1 MNKKLLLIR
10 GHRLNKWEM
19 QNYEPLQKYYD
30 IKAVASY
37 DHRYPLEEI
46 KLPIIKL
53 HSLRE
58 IFGRVPK
65 VRGLFNIVFKNWFLK
80 DYLLGLDPLFAWA
93 DIVHSLETQAHYIFS
108 YQTALSKPKYGYRL
122 VITHWENIPFA
133 YEDITMANRHI
144 KPRVQKETDHFL
156 AITEMAKA
164 ALLLEGVPEERI
176 SVVNYGVDLQR
187 FCPKPKN
194 KERMDQLGLSPED
207 VVLLFIGR
215 FVWEKGVFEI
225 LFAMKTLLDQM
236 QTIDRNRI
244 KCLLI
249 GSGEEKN
256 RIREVIARLNLN
268 HTVKILPDFPYH
280 DIPEIHN
287 VADIF
292 LLPSAP
298 TKHLREQYGMV
309 LVEAMAMGKPVISTT
324 SGSIPEVV
332 GVGGLLI
339 PPADHVS
346 LFHAMKT
353 LIESADLRMEIGKRA
368 RLRAEQKFDATQAA
382 QKIRQIYQKVL
393 LDHQRNRL

>member
-19 QNYEPLQKYYD
+19 QNYEPLRKYYD

-58 IFGRVPK
+58 IIGRVPK
-65 VRGLFNIVFKNWFLK
+65 VRGLFNIIFRGWALK
-80 DYLLGLDPLFAWA
+80 DYLLRLRHLLAWA
-93 DIVHSLETQAHYIFS
+93 DIVHSLETHEHYIFS
-108 YQTALSKPKYGYRL
+108 YQTSVLKRKYSFKL
-122 VITHWENIPFA
+122 IITHWENIPFA
-133 YEDITMANRHI
+133 YEDMKSNRDI
-144 KPRVQKETDHFL
+144 KPLVQKRTDHFL
-156 AITEMAKA
+156 AITEMAKT
-164 ALLLEGVPEERI
+164 ALLFEGVPEDKI
-176 SVVNYGVDLQR
+176 SVVNYGVDLER
-187 FCPKPKN
+187 FSPKPKN
-194 KERMDQLGLSPED
+194 KDTMAKIGLCSD
-207 VVLLFIGR
+207 DIVILFIGR

-225 LFAMKTLLDQM
+225 LFAMKSLLDEVKG
-236 QTIDRNRI
+236 INRNRI
-244 KCLLI
+244 KCLLV
-249 GSGEEKN
+249 GNGEEKN
-256 RIREVIARLNLN
+256 RLHELITSLNLKN
-268 HTVKILPDFPYH
+268 SVMILPDFPYCK
-280 DIPEIHN
+280 IPEIHCL
-287 VADIF
+287 ADIF

-298 TKHLREQYGMV
+298 TKHWLEQYGMV
-309 LVEAMAMGKPVISTT
+309 LIEAMAVGKPVISTL

-332 GVGGLLI
+332 GTGGLLI

-382 QKIRQIYQKVL
+382 QKIHQIYQKVL
-393 LDHQRNRL
+393 FDHQRNRL